1 MTPPN
6 ASAPPPSTAPSPS
19 SSSFSAFPF
28 AVRLFVSIAVSWPW
42 ILVQT
47 LLFLSSVIPFCRVTP
62 IRHPLFAS
70 STTFGPLLS
79 FSSPPTQQISA
90 PTDTAS
96 PWTSR
101 LSSSS
106 LSRTR
111 SPARKFY
118 YPAMLLQVNSRL
130 ITPSPRSGL
139 RKKVTVFQ
147 QDHYSESFITSIFL
161 SIPEGVEGKEPLGS
175 VSNGL
180 LLISLLRL
188 DPRHRW

>member
-1 MTPPN
+1 
-6 ASAPPPSTAPSPS
+6 
-19 SSSFSAFPF
+19 
-28 AVRLFVSIAVSWPW
+28 
-42 ILVQT
+42 
-47 LLFLSSVIPFCRVTP
+47 
-62 IRHPLFAS
+62 
-70 STTFGPLLS
+70 
-79 FSSPPTQQISA
+79 
-90 PTDTAS
+90 
-96 PWTSR
+96 
-101 LSSSS
+101 
-106 LSRTR
+106 
-111 SPARKFY
+111 
-118 YPAMLLQVNSRL
+118 MLLQVNSRL